1 MRNKDARDKA
11 AAKDLENRKANAGP
25 PNPKDEEMNKKL
37 KEKEEAAK

>member
-1 MRNKDARDKA
+1 LRNKDARDKA
-11 AAKDLENRKANAGP
+11 AEKDLAKRKEDAGP